1 MTRRHHLRRRVFEI
15 LERPSRADKLSWALE
30 LALIALIIANVV
42 AVALETVG
50 EIHAEYRTQFHLFD
64 LLSVS
69 VFTAE
74 YVLRLWAC
82 VEAEPDLTPL
92 QARLRYAR
100 SPIALVDLAAVLP
113 FYLALFMPFNIHMLR
128 MLRLLRVY
136 KLTRYSPALGVLM
149 NVIREESATLLAA
162 FSILAI
168 LLVFAATGAYLVEHK
183 AQPENFGSIPAAMW
197 WAIVTLTT
205 VGYGDV
211 TPITA
216 AGRLFG
222 ALVTVLGVGMA
233 ALPAGIL
240 ASGLADH
247 LHRRRDHLRTQFR
260 LALEDGKIDLSEGRK
275 IEQLRRELAISRDV
289 AREIYDEIRLRR
301 QRVLSCTCPECGH
314 RFDLQT
320 EEGDTP

>member
-100 SPIALVDLAAVLP
+100 SPIALVDLAARETD
-113 FYLALFMPFNIHMLR
+113 A
-128 MLRLLRVY
+128 
-136 KLTRYSPALGVLM
+136 GVEEEF
-149 NVIREESATLLAA
+149 VTIIRK
-162 FSILAI
+162 
-168 LLVFAATGAYLVEHK
+168 HR
-183 AQPENFGSIPAAMW
+183 
-197 WAIVTLTT
+197 
-205 VGYGDV
+205 GDA
-211 TPITA
+211 P
-216 AGRLFG
+216 
-222 ALVTVLGVGMA
+222 
-233 ALPAGIL
+233 
-240 ASGLADH
+240 
-247 LHRRRDHLRTQFR
+247 
-260 LALEDGKIDLSEGRK
+260 
-275 IEQLRRELAISRDV
+275 
-289 AREIYDEIRLRR
+289 
-301 QRVLSCTCPECGH
+301 
-314 RFDLQT
+314 
-320 EEGDTP
+320 